1 MGEEKKD
8 MKTIL
13 VVDDSKANL
22 TLSKQA
28 LEEYYQ
34 VSLVISGQM
43 ALRFLEKKTP
53 DLILLDINMPE
64 MDGKET
70 LRQIRSIEE
79 YKDIPVI
86 FLTAKTDPE
95 TEVEC
100 LKLGAT
106 DFIAKPFVPQVM
118 RSRIARTLELEEYRK
133 QAEKK
138 AKKFENI
145 ASTDAMTGLWNRN
158 YLTTKIDES
167 LAAGKTAAYLIVDVD
182 HFKSV
187 NDKLGHIMGDKV
199 LIRLAHMMMEY
210 FPNDT
215 VARLG
220 GDEFV
225 IFIVDPP
232 EHDVLCE
239 KLASFQKTVNED
251 LERTTNGIATLSI
264 GVALAPQ
271 DGANMDTL
279 YDKADRALYVVKK
292 ESRNSFRFY
301 DSTLPSK
308 QAKADLPSS
317 VEVDVRVLIQQLREP
332 GTIRGAYW
340 QEYEPFLS
348 TFRFVERSSSRS
360 DESFCVMLTTL
371 LNENGEKLEDDIL
384 EQNMDILY
392 TAIQDTLR
400 KGDVFTKYSSSQYV
414 VMLPS
419 ANKEAGGQ
427 IAAERLKRF
436 FNEKKSHPGVVLK
449 TDLAMMN
456 MVERT

>member
-1 MGEEKKD
+1 
-8 MKTIL
+8 MKSIL

-22 TLSKQA
+22 TLAKQA
-28 LEEYYQ
+28 LEDYYQ
-34 VSLVISGQM
+34 VNLVISGQM

-70 LRQIRSIEE
+70 LKQIRATEE
-79 YKDIPVI
+79 NKEIPVI

-100 LKLGAT
+100 LELGAT

-118 RSRIARTLELEEYRK
+118 RSRIARTLELEEFRR

-138 AKKFENI
+138 AKKFESI
-145 ASTDAMTGLWNRN
+145 ASKDSMTGLWNRS
-158 YLTTKIDES
+158 YLTTKIDET
-167 LAAGKTAAYLIVDVD
+167 LEKGLTAAYMIVDVD

-199 LIRLAHMMMEY
+199 LKRLAHMMMEI

-239 KLASFQKTVNED
+239 RIQTFQDLVNAD
-251 LERTTNGIATLSI
+251 LNETTSGIATLSI
-264 GVALAPQ
+264 GVALSPQ
-271 DGANMDTL
+271 DGTNMDTL

-301 DSTLPSK
+301 DTTLPSK
-308 QAKADLPSS
+308 QAKADRPSS
-317 VEVDVRVLIQQLREP
+317 IETDIRVLMQQLREP

-348 TFRFVERSSSRS
+348 IFRFIERSLARS
-360 DESFCVMLTTL
+360 EDSFCVLLATL
-371 LNENGEKLEDDIL
+371 MNENGEQLSEETLEPS
-384 EQNMDILY
+384 MDILY
-392 TAIQDTLR
+392 SAIQDTLR

-419 ANKEAGGQ
+419 ANAEKGGE
-427 IAAERLKRF
+427 IAAKRLRDHFDKI
-436 FNEKKSHPGVVLK
+436 KKDPGVVLK
-449 TDLAMMN
+449 TDLTMMN
-456 MVERT
+456 MVERS